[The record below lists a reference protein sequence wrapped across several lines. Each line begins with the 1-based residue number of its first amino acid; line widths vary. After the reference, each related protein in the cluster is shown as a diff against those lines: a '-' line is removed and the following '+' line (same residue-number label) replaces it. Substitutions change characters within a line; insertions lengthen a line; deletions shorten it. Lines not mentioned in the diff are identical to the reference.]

1 MGTHARIGIIYSEE
15 DCGFLRCNSVYCSWD
30 GYPYGVGG
38 GVGLKLLMHYNT
50 TNIVEELINRGR
62 ISSLGETI
70 KQTEFRGRFIIQNGD
85 VYHGDLLEI
94 PNYTHFRADFDE
106 IFREEWNYIWNP
118 KVMAWF
124 VKGPWYPKWVMM
136 TKSNIQNLEERYGPD
151 FSKIPNN
158 IPICKDCGYTKIPN
172 AILVPR
178 PIMSDRP
185 CNMSC
190 EIASRLIGG

>member
-85 VYHGDLLEI
+85 VYHGDLLE
-94 PNYTHFRADFDE
+94 
-106 IFREEWNYIWNP
+106 
-118 KVMAWF
+118 WF